1 MDAAALLST
10 IREESKDRLPVV
22 PASVTHLLQVLGEED
37 IGLRPL
43 AKVIENY
50 STIAMRIIGLANS
63 AWSSPV
69 TPITAVEPACA
80 RLGFRVVRSVSI
92 ALAIAEPFN
101 PALCSDFDKQQFW
114 LTSLLRAEAASM
126 LGSRVPEDTA
136 NTARTAAL
144 LSNIGL
150 LWLADYM
157 PEQTGRALS
166 MVRDDPSQSVND
178 ATRQCCGFG
187 YDIAGSAL
195 AMHWKLP
202 EVLVSAIA
210 QQHHRSNLAELD
222 PVAQIL
228 AASVHLAHAASAGEP
243 ELSGQDALSP
253 WVADN
258 WPDFAGIYA
267 RLLAS
272 RSNAAQMAETL
283 FGN

>member
-50 STIAMRIIGLANS
+50 TTIAMRIIGLANS

-69 TPITAVEPACA
+69 SPITAVEPACA

-101 PALCSDFDKQQFW
+101 PALCADFDKQQFW

-126 LGSRVPEDTA
+126 LGTGVPDDTA

-157 PEQTGRALS
+157 PKQTGQALA
-166 MVRDDPSQSVND
+166 MAREDPSLSVND
-178 ATRQCCGFG
+178 ATRQYCGFG
-187 YDIAGSAL
+187 YDVAGSAL

-210 QQHHRSNLAELD
+210 QQHSRSNIDDLD
-222 PVAQIL
+222 AVARIL
-228 AASVHLAHAASAGEP
+228 AASVHLAHAASAGAP
-243 ELSGQDALSP
+243 ELSERDELAP
-253 WVADN
+253 WLADN
-258 WPDFAGIYA
+258 WPDFDGIYA

-272 RSNAAQMAETL
+272 RSSAAQMAEAL